1 MDEIILQA
9 KNIFKSY
16 SNGEQ
21 NLSVLSDLS
30 LTAKQNEIITITG
43 QSGSGKS
50 TLLNILS
57 TLDQPDSG
65 IVEIDG
71 QNIIN
76 LDKNHIAKIRNEKI
90 GFVFQFHHLLSEFTA
105 LENVLMPV
113 WIF

>member
-1 MDEIILQA
+1 ME
-9 KNIFKSY
+9 KK
-16 SNGEQ
+16 

-76 LDKNHIAKIRNEKI
+76 LDKNHIAKIRMKKLDLYFNFI
-90 GFVFQFHHLLSEFTA
+90 ICFQNLLHLRMF
-105 LENVLMPV
+105 
-113 WIF
+113 